1 MTRGLLDANAIE
13 PMATVGAESAIG
25 SHDVPPS
32 TLSQTPPL
40 PTPISQ

>member
-1 MTRGLLDANAIE
+1 MMRGSLGAKAIDPVAN
-13 PMATVGAESAIG
+13 VGDESAMG
-25 SHDVPPS
+25 SHEVPPS